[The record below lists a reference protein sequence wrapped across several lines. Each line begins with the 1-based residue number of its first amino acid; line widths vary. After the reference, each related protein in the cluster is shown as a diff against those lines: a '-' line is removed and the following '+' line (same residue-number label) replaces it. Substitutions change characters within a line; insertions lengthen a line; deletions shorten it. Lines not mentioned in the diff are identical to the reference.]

1 MRNVVIFLEESSEI
15 HRVGANLLPHLMDGD
30 YLYVLMELPELKSD
44 AMPLIGDLKEIRYR
58 KAKAQLQNWYQNIS
72 FKIEDFKPIIFQ
84 EGITPKKL
92 SAHLLEIDKL
102 LVFGMPHQEKG
113 VRKLFEPLNKKIK
126 LDFVFA
132 NGQVK

>member
-15 HRVGANLLPHLMDGD
+15 NRVGANLLPHLIDGD
-30 YLYVLMELPELKSD
+30 RLYVIMQLPDIKSD
-44 AMPLIGDLKEIRYR
+44 AMPLIGDLKEIRFR
-58 KAKAQLQNWYQNIS
+58 KAKAQIDEWYEGVRINFS
-72 FKIEDFKPIIFQ
+72 DFKPIIFQ
-84 EGITPKKL
+84 ENITPNKL
-92 SAHLLEIDKL
+92 SHKLHNYDHL